1 MKILVFD
8 NYDSFTYNLV
18 QMVEQIT
25 GGEVDV
31 FRNDKIPLED
41 IGQYDKIILSP
52 GPGIPSEAGR
62 LLEVIETYAPTKSI
76 LGVCLGQQAIAEAFG
91 GSLVNLDKIYHGV
104 ATQAE
109 IIKTDALLFQNMP
122 KNIEIG
128 RYHSWAVNLEDFP
141 SELEITAVDEEGM
154 IMALQHKTY
163 DVHAVQ
169 FHPES
174 ILTPLG
180 RTILTNFL
188 NAS

>member
-1 MKILVFD
+1 M
-8 NYDSFTYNLV
+8 
-18 QMVEQIT
+18 
-25 GGEVDV
+25 
-31 FRNDKIPLED
+31 
-41 IGQYDKIILSP
+41 
-52 GPGIPSEAGR
+52 
-62 LLEVIETYAPTKSI
+62 
-76 LGVCLGQQAIAEAFG
+76 
-91 GSLVNLDKIYHGV
+91 

-109 IIKTDALLFQNMP
+109 IIKSDALLFQEYAQ
-122 KNIEIG
+122 KYEIG
-128 RYHSWAVNLEDFP
+128 RYHCNLEDFP

-180 RTILTNFL
+180 RTILSNFL

>member
-1 MKILVFD
+1 M
-8 NYDSFTYNLV
+8 
-18 QMVEQIT
+18 
-25 GGEVDV
+25 
-31 FRNDKIPLED
+31 
-41 IGQYDKIILSP
+41 
-52 GPGIPSEAGR
+52 
-62 LLEVIETYAPTKSI
+62 
-76 LGVCLGQQAIAEAFG
+76 
-91 GSLVNLDKIYHGV
+91 

-109 IIKTDALLFQNMP
+109 IIKSDALLFQNMP

-180 RTILTNFL
+180 RTILSNFL